1 MHSCSKVREWI
12 FALIGMI
19 CGYWTNAGQ
28 QILSDYRIPRQ
39 IKRGMFFC
47 LWQMHLVFLQRSRKM
62 KPLRG
67 LNMDN
72 RIPCWKWN
80 YIRIKFNF
88 MQVNSGSSAQYLQLS
103 GYLGP
108 NEAPSGTGVTEQLDS
123 SFVSMAF
130 TVCHMTFD
138 WEVRFTEWIDQLIVL
153 MD

>member
-1 MHSCSKVREWI
+1 MHSCSKPREWI

-28 QILSDYRIPRQ
+28 RILSDYRIPRQ

-47 LWQMHLVFLQRSRKM
+47 LWQMHLVILQRSRKT
-62 KPLRG
+62 KLLRG
-67 LNMDN
+67 LNMDD
-72 RIPCWKWN
+72 RIPCWKRN

-88 MQVNSGSSAQYLQLS
+88 MQVNSGSSAQCLQLS

-108 NEAPSGTGVTEQLDS
+108 NEAPSGTRVTEQLDS
-123 SFVSMAF
+123 SFVSTVF

-138 WEVRFTEWIDQLIVL
+138 WEVRLTEWIDQLIVL